1 MPAPDLPVEAPD
13 AADVDAAATSILSAS
28 LVITG
33 AISAEEDLEIH
44 GTIRGHVAAPGHCIR
59 IMRGALVDADVLA
72 RDLVI
77 DGHAQGKMTGTEIID
92 VHAGATVSGQ
102 LAAPRFVLAEG
113 GSVQA
118 RVETRRV
125 DAAVR
130 VAQYRKER

>member
-1 MPAPDLPVEAPD
+1 MPAPHSPADAPD
-13 AADVDAAATSILSAS
+13 VAAATSILGAS

-44 GTIRGHVAAPGHCIR
+44 GTIRGHLAAPGHCVR

-77 DGHAQGKMTGTEIID
+77 EGRAQGKLTGTEIID

-113 GSVQA
+113 GLVQA

-130 VAQYRKER
+130 VAQYRKQR